1 MRTGTMSPR
10 ALTGARP
17 PLHFWSDA
25 PAHFGRPPRLECPI
39 CSLPDMPGSGLG
51 LEVHTN
57 ELLENVLDFVRDE
70 LDGVRRRREKD
81 VGRDEHTVLAL
92 ENGSGVEG
100 WATLRLLEPQHHL
113 QAWVGGQPPA
123 LGVEGG
129 GRPPHAVEERL
140 EH

>member
-1 MRTGTMSPR
+1 MAAVTMSPR
-10 ALTGARP
+10 GLTCAGPKR
-17 PLHFWSDA
+17 HFSSDA
-25 PAHFGRPPRLECPI
+25 LADLGRTPRLERAV
-39 CSLPDMPGSGLG
+39 CSLPDRSGSGLG
-51 LEVHTN
+51 LEVNTI
-57 ELLENVLDFVRDE
+57 ELFEHVLDFVRDE